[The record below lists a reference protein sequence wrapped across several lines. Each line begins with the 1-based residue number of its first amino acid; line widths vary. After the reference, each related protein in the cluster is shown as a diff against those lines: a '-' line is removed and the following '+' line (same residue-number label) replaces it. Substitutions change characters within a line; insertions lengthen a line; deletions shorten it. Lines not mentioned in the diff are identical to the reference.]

1 MTNYQTCEEAGK
13 VTNNQEIKVKIKE
26 AEPEM
31 TQILELASKDF
42 KMTMTTML
50 KKIQERLYKKD
61 EKIKYG
67 KEESESLKYI
77 LSRNIY
83 SNTAKHLKLRIY

>member
-31 TQILELASKDF
+31 TQTLELASKDF

-77 LSRNIY
+77 LSINIF
-83 SNTAKHLKLRIY
+83 